1 MLEDLESSP
10 PHSPLIFIFLEK
22 KKKNCSKDIAPQAKM
37 IKGQLSI
44 HGKMQ
49 EKGKS

>member
-1 MLEDLESSP
+1 MLEDIGSSP
-10 PHSPLIFIFLEK
+10 PHSPLIFIFLK

-37 IKGQLSI
+37 IKWQLSI

>member
-10 PHSPLIFIFLEK
+10 PYSPLIFIFLE
-22 KKKNCSKDIAPQAKM
+22 KKNCSKDIAPQAKM
-37 IKGQLSI
+37 IKWQLSI